1 VKPARGTAATRVV
14 VYARVIWMA
23 EERLQRRLAA
33 ILSADVVG
41 YSRLMGI
48 DEAGTL
54 SRLNA
59 LRRELIDPTIAG
71 HSGRIVKLMGD
82 GALVEFA
89 SAVDAVTCAIEI
101 QRQLRERDAGGSEA
115 NPIKFRIGINV
126 GDIIIDGEDIL
137 GDGVNIAARVE
148 GIAEPGGIS
157 ISEDAWRQVQG
168 KVAANFVDAGE
179 QSLKN
184 IARPVR
190 VYRLDLAPKAAA
202 VSEPLRSTL
211 ALPDKPSIAVLA
223 FNNMSGDPEQE
234 YFSDGISED
243 IITDLSKLSELHVTA
258 RNSTFTYKGKPVDVK
273 QVGRELGVR
282 YVLEGSV
289 RKAGNRVRVTGQLI
303 DAASGAHIWADRF
316 DRDLTDIF
324 AVQDELTREIVAALK
339 IKLSEGEK
347 ALLASGGTKNVDAH
361 DLFLKGRELV
371 SGNKRDREM
380 FVEANAC
387 LRRAIA
393 LDPNYAGPY
402 AALAWAHVND
412 YQNRW
417 SDSPETALEQ
427 AEHLIDEAIAKDD
440 HDPFVHYVAALL
452 SLWKKDYER
461 WAREADKAL
470 ALNPNY
476 ALAHTA
482 RGAVYAYTGEP
493 AKAIP
498 YIERAIRLD
507 PAQQQYRHFL
517 GTAYFVAGNYETA
530 AAVFKERIALTP
542 TTDLSRAFLASALGH
557 LGRLDEARQTW
568 RELKEINPRYSY
580 VDHIGRLPFKNPADA
595 DKFTDGLRKAGLAE

>member
-1 VKPARGTAATRVV
+1 
-14 VYARVIWMA
+14 MA
-23 EERLQRRLAA
+23 VERLQRRLAA

-41 YSRLMGI
+41 YSRLMGL

-59 LRRELIDPTIAG
+59 LRRELIDPAIAA

-101 QRQLRERDAGGSEA
+101 QRMLRDHDASGSEA
-115 NPIKFRIGINV
+115 DPIRFRIGIHV
-126 GDIIIDGEDIL
+126 GDIIIEGDDIL
-137 GDGVNIAARVE
+137 GDGVNIAARIE

-179 QSLKN
+179 HSLKN

-190 VYRLDLAPKAAA
+190 VYRLDLVPKPAAA
-202 VSEPLRSTL
+202 SKAPRPAL

-243 IITDLSKLSELHVTA
+243 IITDLSKLSELHVIA
-258 RNSTFTYKGKPVDVK
+258 RNSTFIYKGKPVDVK
-273 QVGRELGVR
+273 QVGRDLGVR

-303 DAASGAHIWADRF
+303 DAESGAHIWADRF

-324 AVQDELTREIVAALK
+324 AVQDELTQEIIAALK
-339 IKLSEGEK
+339 IKLSATEK
-347 ALLASGGTKNVDAH
+347 ALIVGSGTKNVDAH
-361 DLFLKGRELV
+361 DFFLRGRELLMQP
-371 SGNKRDREM
+371 KRDREM
-380 FVEANAC
+380 FDQSTAC
-387 LRRAIA
+387 FRRAIE
-393 LDPNYAGPY
+393 LDPNYGAPY
-402 AALAWAHVND
+402 AGLAMAHILD
-412 YQNRW
+412 YQHHWR
-417 SDSPETALEQ
+417 DTPEKSLAQ
-427 AEHLIDEAIAKDD
+427 AERMVGESIAKDD
-440 HDPFVHYVAALL
+440 KDPFAHHVAAVVAM
-452 SLWKKDYER
+452 WKKDYEK
-461 WAREADKAL
+461 WAHEADTAL
-470 ALNPNY
+470 SLNPNY
-476 ALAHTA
+476 AHAVST
-482 RGAVYAYTGEP
+482 RGLVHVYTGEP

-498 YIERAIRLD
+498 YMERAIRLD
-507 PAQQQYRHFL
+507 PNQQLYRHFL

-530 AAVFKERIALTP
+530 AAVFKDRIAMTP
-542 TTDLSRAFLASALGH
+542 TTDLSRAFLATALGH
-557 LGRLDEARQTW
+557 LGRLDEARHIW

-580 VDHIGRLPFKNPADA
+580 VDHFGRLPFKNPADA

>member
-1 VKPARGTAATRVV
+1 MT
-14 VYARVIWMA
+14 
-23 EERLQRRLAA
+23 EQRLQRRLAA

-41 YSRLMGI
+41 YSRLMGF

-54 SRLNA
+54 ARLNA
-59 LRRELIDPTIAG
+59 LRRGLIDPAIAA

-101 QRQLRERDAGGSEA
+101 QRQLRERDASGTQA
-115 NPIKFRIGINV
+115 DPIKFRIGINV
-126 GDIIIDGEDIL
+126 GDIIIDGDDIL
-137 GDGVNIAARVE
+137 GDGVNIAARIE
-148 GIAEPGGIS
+148 GIAEPGGLS

-179 QSLKN
+179 QNLKN

-190 VYRLDLAPKAAA
+190 VYRLDLAPKAVAA
-202 VSEPLRSTL
+202 PQGPLPPPG
-211 ALPDKPSIAVLA
+211 LPDKPSIAVLA

-234 YFSDGISED
+234 YFSDGICED
-243 IITDLSKLSELHVTA
+243 IITDLSKLSELHVIA
-258 RNSTFTYKGKPVDVK
+258 RNSSFTYKGKPVDVK

-324 AVQDELTREIVAALK
+324 AVQDELTQEIISALK
-339 IKLSEGEK
+339 IRLSAPEK
-347 ALLASGGTKNVDAH
+347 TRIAGGGTRNVDAH
-361 DLFLKGRELV
+361 DFFLRGRELV
-371 SGNKRDREM
+371 IGNKRDREM
-380 FVEANAC
+380 FAQANVY

-402 AALAWAHVND
+402 AALGWAYIMD

-417 SDSPETALEQ
+417 SDSPQTALDE
-427 AEHLIDEAIAKDD
+427 AERLIDEAIAKDD
-440 HDPFVHYVAALL
+440 NDPFVHYVASILG
-452 SLWKKDYER
+452 LWRKDYQR
-461 WAREADKAL
+461 WGHEADRAL
-470 ALNPNY
+470 SLNPNY
-476 ALAHTA
+476 GNALLA
-482 RGAVYAYTGEP
+482 RGLVHVYSGEP
-493 AKAIP
+493 LKGIS
-498 YIERAIRLD
+498 YIERAMRLD

-517 GTAYFVAGNYETA
+517 GTAYLLAGNFETA
-530 AAVFKERIALTP
+530 AAILKERVAITP
-542 TTDLSRAFLASALGH
+542 TTDLSRALLASALGH
-557 LGRLDEARQTW
+557 LGRAEEARQVW
-568 RELKEINPRYSY
+568 RELKEINPRYSHS
-580 VDHIGRLPFKNPADA
+580 DHFGRLPFKEPAEA
-595 DKFTDGLRKAGLAE
+595 DKFTEGLRKAGLVE